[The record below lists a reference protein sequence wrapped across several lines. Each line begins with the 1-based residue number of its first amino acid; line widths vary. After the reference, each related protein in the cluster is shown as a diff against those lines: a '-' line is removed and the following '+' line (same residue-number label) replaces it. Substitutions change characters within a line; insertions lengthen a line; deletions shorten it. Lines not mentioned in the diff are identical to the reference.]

1 MTAPD
6 NADSALDELRAI
18 YRSATAG
25 WSDIV
30 ELVRASTVDAEHF
43 GQQVRA
49 APRPSLDAEIERAA
63 QGKRGARKALA
74 QALSDAALTVPG
86 AAYDAADL
94 LITARCLA
102 KGIDRPKGIEYRT
115 HRVGG
120 ER

>member
-6 NADSALDELRAI
+6 DSDAALDELRAI
-18 YRSATAG
+18 YRSGSAG
-25 WSDIV
+25 WGDIV

-43 GQQVRA
+43 SQQVRA

-63 QGKRGARKALA
+63 QGKQGARKALA

-94 LITARCLA
+94 LLIARCLA
-102 KGIDRPKGIEYRT
+102 TGIDRPTGIEYRP